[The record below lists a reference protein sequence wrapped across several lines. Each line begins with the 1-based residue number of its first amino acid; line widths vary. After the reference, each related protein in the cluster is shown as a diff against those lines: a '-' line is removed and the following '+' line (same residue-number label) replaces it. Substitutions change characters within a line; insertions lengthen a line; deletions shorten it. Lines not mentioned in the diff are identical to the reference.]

1 MVNWNIFTQ
10 LFFNIF
16 SITIKLKVTCSCIP
30 NYIPHASE
38 IIFYKTVLF
47 LVLRS
52 STSYVSKII
61 QLLKIHWKYY
71 TLLSLTVDRSQ
82 NFIFWRTTA
91 LLITTWYWL
100 KKLSDNR
107 AKNGEIWLN
116 IEIHIL
122 NSCFQNYIAT
132 KSSMKIEEIRFENAK
147 WWLSLCYFIYTGNT
161 FKEIHEEASPNI
173 LNGISKNEI
182 KDEIITSGIFMAD
195 HCLP

>member
-1 MVNWNIFTQ
+1 MLTSNKHALIRRKRIASTALSQSEEKVIWVQSSIS
-10 LFFNIF
+10 LFSTPPPPPPHTHRYKFKIKMNFCNGKLEHFYAIVFNIF

-38 IIFYKTVLF
+38 IMFYKTVLF

-107 AKNGEIWLN
+107 AKNGEIL
-116 IEIHIL
+116 
-122 NSCFQNYIAT
+122 A
-132 KSSMKIEEIRFENAK
+132 
-147 WWLSLCYFIYTGNT
+147 
-161 FKEIHEEASPNI
+161 
-173 LNGISKNEI
+173 
-182 KDEIITSGIFMAD
+182 
-195 HCLP
+195 